1 MMWGLF
7 ILMVA
12 LLEEREGG
20 TPWPEPLKPQYVGAI
35 RGTGA
40 VIGCPLR
47 WPTGFK

>member
-7 ILMVA
+7 ILMVV
-12 LLEEREGG
+12 LLEEREG
-20 TPWPEPLKPQYVGAI
+20 TPWTEPHKPQYVGAI